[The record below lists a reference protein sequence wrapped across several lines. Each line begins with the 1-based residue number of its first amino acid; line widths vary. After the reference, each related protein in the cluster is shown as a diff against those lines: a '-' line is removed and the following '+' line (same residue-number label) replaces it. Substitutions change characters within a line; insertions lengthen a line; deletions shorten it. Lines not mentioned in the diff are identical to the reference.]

1 MGRTPGHPLPPTRRL
16 AAERIGPSPG
26 TTPVAAERKPLRA
39 LPPDLLR
46 DASRRLGITALLL
59 AGLWVA
65 GAMLRHVALMV
76 DVNDPAPPRFDFVDG
91 ITGVVCAA
99 SLAIVLYTRTTRKS
113 PTFVLDL
120 GLGYLVLIGAA
131 IALIIN
137 WAPVPPHASVL
148 PMISPI
154 GPIMLVFAAI
164 VPNTPVRGAIAGLIA
179 VSMNPVS
186 MIVARARGT
195 WDFGPTS
202 HALLMHAPD
211 YVLVVAA
218 SVIAHVVTR
227 LGQQVANAR
236 ELGSYQLG
244 ELLGRGGMGEVY
256 RATHRLLARPA
267 AIKLVR
273 PEMIGAGTTEEARM
287 ALLRFRREAEVV
299 ARLRSPHTVALFD
312 FGITEDRTFYLVME
326 LLDGL
331 DLESLVQQEG
341 PLPPPRAVHV
351 LRQVCES
358 LEEAHA
364 IGLVHRDIKPANIHL
379 GRVGLRHDFVKV
391 LDFGIVKSVAESDV
405 TQTQPTTE
413 GLALGTPGYM
423 APEMALGAP
432 LDGRADIYALGCVA
446 YYLLTGRPVFAGSK
460 GLQILVKRLTEDPP
474 PLSSA
479 SASAIPAALERAV
492 MECLARDP
500 ADRPTAG
507 ELSRSLS
514 AVRLNAWTNE
524 DAARWWQSRERLA
537 ATARK

>member
-1 MGRTPGHPLPPTRRL
+1 
-16 AAERIGPSPG
+16 
-26 TTPVAAERKPLRA
+26 
-39 LPPDLLR
+39 
-46 DASRRLGITALLL
+46 
-59 AGLWVA
+59 
-65 GAMLRHVALMV
+65 
-76 DVNDPAPPRFDFVDG
+76 
-91 ITGVVCAA
+91 
-99 SLAIVLYTRTTRKS
+99 
-113 PTFVLDL
+113 
-120 GLGYLVLIGAA
+120 
-131 IALIIN
+131 
-137 WAPVPPHASVL
+137 
-148 PMISPI
+148 
-154 GPIMLVFAAI
+154 
-164 VPNTPVRGAIAGLIA
+164 
-179 VSMNPVS
+179 

-432 LDGRADIYALGCVA
+432 IDGRADIYALGCVA

-479 SASAIPAALERAV
+479 SASAIPPALERAV

-537 ATARK
+537 ATARQ

>member
-1 MGRTPGHPLPPTRRL
+1 
-16 AAERIGPSPG
+16 
-26 TTPVAAERKPLRA
+26 
-39 LPPDLLR
+39 
-46 DASRRLGITALLL
+46 
-59 AGLWVA
+59 
-65 GAMLRHVALMV
+65 
-76 DVNDPAPPRFDFVDG
+76 
-91 ITGVVCAA
+91 
-99 SLAIVLYTRTTRKS
+99 
-113 PTFVLDL
+113 
-120 GLGYLVLIGAA
+120 
-131 IALIIN
+131 
-137 WAPVPPHASVL
+137 
-148 PMISPI
+148 
-154 GPIMLVFAAI
+154 
-164 VPNTPVRGAIAGLIA
+164 
-179 VSMNPVS
+179 
-186 MIVARARGT
+186 
-195 WDFGPTS
+195 
-202 HALLMHAPD
+202 
-211 YVLVVAA
+211 
-218 SVIAHVVTR
+218 
-227 LGQQVANAR
+227 
-236 ELGSYQLG
+236 
-244 ELLGRGGMGEVY
+244 
-256 RATHRLLARPA
+256 
-267 AIKLVR
+267 
-273 PEMIGAGTTEEARM
+273 
-287 ALLRFRREAEVV
+287 
-299 ARLRSPHTVALFD
+299 
-312 FGITEDRTFYLVME
+312 ME

-432 LDGRADIYALGCVA
+432 IDGRADIYALGCVA

-479 SASAIPAALERAV
+479 AASAIPAALERAV

-537 ATARK
+537 ATARQ